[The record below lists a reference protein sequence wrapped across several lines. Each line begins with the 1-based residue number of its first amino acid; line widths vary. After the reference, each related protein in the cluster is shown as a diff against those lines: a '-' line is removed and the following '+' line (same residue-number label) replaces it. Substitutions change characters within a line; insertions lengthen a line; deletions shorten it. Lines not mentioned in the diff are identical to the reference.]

1 MELVRFYVCIT
12 VLIACCARQ
21 LACEVSLTHFVR
33 TIFDKKYSLKKFF
46 IKKSST
52 VCIFQTMHVV

>member
-1 MELVRFYVCIT
+1 MDLVRFYVCIA

-21 LACEVSLTHFVR
+21 LACEASLTHFVR